1 MKRSQSAVAA
11 AEPTAGEYV
20 SPVPADV
27 PQRIEFLPVA
37 NITESKSN
45 PRKSFGDMTE
55 LIDSVRT
62 KGVLVPVL
70 CRPAEADTW
79 ELVFGARRLRAAQ
92 AAGLTELPAMVRAM
106 TDREVL
112 EVQVIENL
120 QRADV
125 HPLEEAEGF
134 KALHEQYGV
143 SVEELAAK
151 TGKSSAFVRNRL
163 KLCSLHA
170 NAKEAFFS
178 GAINASVAQ
187 LLARM
192 PEQLQEKATAEL
204 LQFPSGGE
212 QVSHRR
218 AFDFIQ
224 SRYMLTL
231 DGAPFDVTD
240 AALYPEAGACANC
253 PKRTGNQREL
263 FSDVVSEDVCTDPDC
278 FAEKKERVWQLRV
291 ERAKE
296 AGQEVLA
303 AKDAKKV
310 FLYSDEVS
318 AQSGFVKLDDVCE
331 ADPKGRTWKRLLGK
345 NVPAITIARD
355 NRGHVHDLVAVED
368 AAKALKTAGHTFK
381 PPKRPATAGYDPD
394 QYRKEQEREAAARTL
409 RAAAARGALDL
420 IIAKVE
426 KRAPGKGLWRFM
438 VEALLPFSSDAR
450 EHRFADAADDD
461 VTARVRRMNEN
472 ELRGLVFELA
482 MEHALLQTWTGYSKE
497 LKTACKLFGV
507 NLKSAEA
514 QARKSIRAAEQETDA
529 ESAHASDAHD
539 GIEDPEPV
547 PAAQ

>member
-1 MKRSQSAVAA
+1 
-11 AEPTAGEYV
+11 
-20 SPVPADV
+20 
-27 PQRIEFLPVA
+27 
-37 NITESKSN
+37 
-45 PRKSFGDMTE
+45 
-55 LIDSVRT
+55 
-62 KGVLVPVL
+62 
-70 CRPAEADTW
+70 
-79 ELVFGARRLRAAQ
+79 
-92 AAGLTELPAMVRAM
+92 
-106 TDREVL
+106 
-112 EVQVIENL
+112 
-120 QRADV
+120 
-125 HPLEEAEGF
+125 
-134 KALHEQYGV
+134 V

-151 TGKSSAFVRNRL
+151 TGKSTAFVRNRL

-178 GAINASVAQ
+178 GAIKASIAQ

-192 PEQLQEKATAEL
+192 PEQLQERATADL
-204 LQFPSGGE
+204 LNFPTGGE

-278 FAEKKERVWQLRV
+278 FGEKKERVWQLRV

-310 FLYSDEVS
+310 FLYADEVS

-331 ADPKGRTWKRLLGK
+331 ADPKGRTWKKLLGK
-345 NVPAITIARD
+345 NVPTITIARD
-355 NRGHVHDLVAVED
+355 NRGHVHDLVAVGD
-368 AAKALKTAGHTFK
+368 AAQALKTAGHTFK

-394 QYRKEQEREAAARTL
+394 QYRKEQEREAAARAL
-409 RAAAARGALDL
+409 RAAAARAAFDL

-438 VEALLPFSSDAR
+438 AEALLPFSSDAR
-450 EHRFADAADDD
+450 EHRFADAADDE
-461 VTARVRRMNEN
+461 VMKRVRRMNEN

-514 QARKSIRAAEQETDA
+514 QARKSLRAVEQETATDVGPATANDA
-529 ESAHASDAHD
+529 RD
-539 GIEDPEPV
+539 GNEDPEPA